1 MGMKIKK
8 IDNTQIS
15 DALSLM
21 WTTFLQFE
29 APDYS
34 EEGMQSFK
42 DFIKNEEIVQTLEF
56 WGAYEKDELQGVI
69 ASNENRKH
77 ICCFFV
83 KAQYHRQ
90 GIGRKLWEYFLKNS
104 QQAAITVNSS
114 PYAVPVYHKLGFVD
128 MDTEQLADGM
138 RYTPMKFERQEVRF
152 YDQVDDRLLKFAV
165 IIAKTN
171 GKWVFCKHKERDTY
185 ELPGGHR
192 EYGEDILTTAKREL
206 KEETGAVEF
215 HIEPVCVYSVTGK
228 TRVND
233 KVDEETFGML
243 FTADIF
249 SFEPIHSEIEK
260 ILITEHFV
268 DDWTYPLIQPKLIR
282 EARRRGVL

>member
-1 MGMKIKK
+1 MKIKK

-15 DALSLM
+15 DALSLI

-165 IIAKTN
+165 IIATTN

-192 EYGEDILTTAKREL
+192 ENGEDILTTAKREL

-260 ILITEHFV
+260 ILITEHLV